1 MKSLI
6 HKETRIVDANI
17 FVDAQ
22 NQIPW
27 VKIQREIYIF
37 GFRVSTNIRM
47 LLITKEFQAIR

>member
-37 GFRVSTNIRM
+37 GFRVSANIRM